1 MQELFDIVDDDNN
14 IIGTA
19 TRKEA
24 HEKGFLH
31 KSGIFFIFN
40 KKGQLFMNRRSLKKE
55 FEPGV
60 FSLVLGG
67 HVIKGDS
74 YEQTVIREAKEEA
87 GITSKPHYLANFKS
101 RFKEKDKENAALYYF
116 IIDHE
121 PILDKTE
128 RESGRFIDIDEIQRM
143 VKIGHFIRETQVIYP
158 LLLEN
163 KEKILK
169 ALAKHP

>member
-1 MQELFDIVDDDNN
+1 MDKVFANELHRFDWLFAKLNGDIFLAELNMPFTGLISAIAKVVW
-14 IIGTA
+14 
-19 TRKEA
+19 TRE
-24 HEKGFLH
+24 L
-31 KSGIFFIFN
+31 
-40 KKGQLFMNRRSLKKE
+40 
-55 FEPGV
+55 P
-60 FSLVLGG
+60 
-67 HVIKGDS
+67 
-74 YEQTVIREAKEEA
+74 EAKEEA

-128 RESGRFIDIDEIQRM
+128 IESGRFIDIDEIQRM